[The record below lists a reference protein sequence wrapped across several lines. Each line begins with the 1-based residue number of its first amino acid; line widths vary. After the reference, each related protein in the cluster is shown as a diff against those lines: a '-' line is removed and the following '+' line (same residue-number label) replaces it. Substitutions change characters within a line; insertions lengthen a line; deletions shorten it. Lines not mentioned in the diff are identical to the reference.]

1 MVDKDKDG
9 IEDSKDI
16 DGGNGTNKPVT
27 LNTDAQEAERLRKIE
42 EEFKK
47 QYGYYPG
54 ESPSGT
60 PGGPTDT
67 KQSSSKTNVTRLTF
81 NSAKAMLQDA
91 MEEVGF
97 VGQLSKAD
105 IEDFM
110 KRFEKN
116 QNEQIEKIIE
126 SSRTKVVPGA
136 TEEATKQV
144 MESTARQEFPS
155 FFKPLEFAK
164 DFIFT
169 KIDFRNEA
177 ALGAKNLDALAQV
190 RGLVDQFQLL
200 GVSDADVRLAAKQIA
215 MGKKDIKQYTVEL
228 QQIAKKEYPQFAD
241 RFNMDPT
248 LTTYDIATPVIN
260 MLAKTWQKA
269 PKDIKM
275 DNPYVM
281 SYLNYAG
288 PDGKGKQP
296 SYYDLLL
303 KAKNDPQYELTEE
316 ANENARDAA
325 VGLARAFGFGV

>member
-1 MVDKDKDG
+1 MAKD
-9 IEDSKDI
+9 
-16 DGGNGTNKPVT
+16 PVKT
-27 LNTDAQEAERLRKIE
+27 PSADEQEAARLEKVRE
-42 EEFKK
+42 DFKK
-47 QYGYYPG
+47 QYGYYPPVGG
-54 ESPSGT
+54 EDVYIGGT
-60 PGGPTDT
+60 TGGPRDT
-67 KQSSSKTNVTRLTF
+67 ATTSSKTNVTKLTF
-81 NSAKAMLQDA
+81 NSAKAMLEDA
-91 MEEVGF
+91 MREIGF
-97 VGQLSKAD
+97 VGKLSKAD
-105 IEDFM
+105 IEEFM

-116 QNEQIEKIIE
+116 QNEQIEKIVE

-136 TEEATKQV
+136 TEEALKQV
-144 MESTARQEFPS
+144 FESTARQEFPS
-155 FFKPLEFAK
+155 FFKPLDFAK

-169 KIDFRNEA
+169 KIDFKDEA
-177 ALGAKNLDALAQV
+177 NLGAKNLDALAQV

-200 GVSDADVRLAAKQIA
+200 GVSDADIRVAAKQIA

-241 RFNMDPT
+241 RFNLDPT

-260 MLAKTWQKA
+260 LLAKTWQKA
-269 PKDIKM
+269 PQDIKM

-325 VGLARAFGFGV
+325 VGLLRAMGAGL

>member
-1 MVDKDKDG
+1 V
-9 IEDSKDI
+9 
-16 DGGNGTNKPVT
+16 KPAKET
-27 LNTDAQEAERLRKIE
+27 PNQDAQDAEILAGIAP
-42 EEFKK
+42 FLA
-47 QYGYYPG
+47 QLMGQ
-54 ESPSGT
+54 GT
-60 PGGPTDT
+60 DGPRTT
-67 KQSSSKTNVTRLTF
+67 SQTSSRTNVTRLTF

-91 MEEVGF
+91 MKEAGF
-97 VGQLSKAD
+97 AGQLSKAD

-116 QNEQIEKIIE
+116 QNEQIEKIVE
-126 SSRTKVVPGA
+126 SSRTKIVPGA
-136 TEEATKQV
+136 TEEALKQV
-144 MESTARQEFPS
+144 FESTARQEFPS

-169 KIDFRNEA
+169 KIDFRNEE

-200 GVSDADVRLAAKQIA
+200 GVSDADVRVAAKQIA

-260 MLAKTWQKA
+260 LLAKTWQKS
-269 PKDIKM
+269 PKEIKM

-288 PDGKGKQP
+288 PDGKGQQP

>member
-1 MVDKDKDG
+1 MAKD
-9 IEDSKDI
+9 
-16 DGGNGTNKPVT
+16 PVKT
-27 LNTDAQEAERLRKIE
+27 PSADEQEAARLAKIRE
-42 EEFKK
+42 DFKK
-47 QYGYYPG
+47 QYGYYPPIG
-54 ESPSGT
+54 GGDVYVGNTSG
-60 PGGPTDT
+60 PRDT
-67 KQSSSKTNVTRLTF
+67 SQTSSQISETKLTY

-97 VGQLSKAD
+97 VGKFTKAD

-116 QNEQIEKIIE
+116 QSEQIQKIIT
-126 SSRTKVVPGA
+126 SSRTKIVPGA
-136 TEEATKQV
+136 TEEALKQV
-144 MESTARQEFPS
+144 FESTARQEFPS

-200 GVSDADVRLAAKQIA
+200 GVSDADVRVAAKQIA
-215 MGKKDIKQYTVEL
+215 MGKKTLDEYTVEL

-248 LTTYDIATPVIN
+248 LTLSDIASPVVKL
-260 MLAKTWQKA
+260 LAKTWNKSEA
-269 PKDIKM
+269 EVKNHPL
-275 DNPYVM
+275 VR
-281 SYLNYAG
+281 SLVNYPG

-296 SYYDLLL
+296 SFYDIEL
-303 KAKNDPQYELTEE
+303 KAKNDPLFALTPE

>member
-1 MVDKDKDG
+1 VEHNQEPETPTLTAQDAAKLREYLESFPG
-9 IEDSKDI
+9 LESYS
-16 DGGNGTNKPVT
+16 GNS
-27 LNTDAQEAERLRKIE
+27 R
-42 EEFKK
+42 
-47 QYGYYPG
+47 
-54 ESPSGT
+54 
-60 PGGPTDT
+60 GPTDT
-67 KQSSSKTNVTRLTF
+67 KETRSTTSVTKLTF
-81 NSAKAMLQDA
+81 NSAKAMLEDA
-91 MEEVGF
+91 MRQVGF
-97 VGQLSKAD
+97 VGKLSKSD

-116 QNEQIEKIIE
+116 QNEQIGKIIT
-126 SSRTKVVPGA
+126 SSRTKIVPGA
-136 TEEATKQV
+136 TDEAMKSV
-144 MESTARQEFPS
+144 VESTARQEFPS

-164 DFIFT
+164 DFIFA
-169 KIDFRNEA
+169 KIDFRDEE
-177 ALGAKNLDALAQV
+177 ALGAKNLDALAKV

-215 MGKKDIKQYTVEL
+215 RGKKTLNEYTVEL

-248 LTTYDIATPVIN
+248 LTTYEIATPVIN
-260 MLAKTWQKA
+260 MLAKTWQKS

-288 PDGKGKQP
+288 ADGKGKQP

>member
-1 MVDKDKDG
+1 MAEPKDK
-9 IEDSKDI
+9 IETPSA
-16 DGGNGTNKPVT
+16 
-27 LNTDAQEAERLRKIE
+27 DAQEAARLAKARE
-42 EEFKK
+42 DFKK
-47 QYGYYPG
+47 QYGYYPPVG
-54 ESPSGT
+54 NEDVYIGGT
-60 PGGPTDT
+60 TGGPRDT
-67 KQSSSKTNVTRLTF
+67 ATTSSKTNVTKLTF

-91 MEEVGF
+91 MKEVGF

-116 QNEQIEKIIE
+116 QNEQIEKIVE

-136 TEEATKQV
+136 TEEALKKV
-144 MESTARQEFPS
+144 FESTARQEFPS

-169 KIDFRNEA
+169 KIDFRDEA
-177 ALGAKNLDALAQV
+177 KLGAKNLDALAQV

-200 GVSDADVRLAAKQIA
+200 GVSDADMRVAAKQIA

-241 RFNMDPT
+241 RFAMDPT
-248 LTTYDIATPVIN
+248 LTTYDIATPVIS
-260 MLAKTWQKA
+260 MLAKTWQKD
-269 PKDIKM
+269 PKEIQM
-275 DNPYVM
+275 DNPFVM

-296 SYYDLLL
+296 SYYDMLL
-303 KAKNDPQYELTEE
+303 KAKNDPQYELTEK
-316 ANENARDAA
+316 ANEDARDAA

>member
-1 MVDKDKDG
+1 VTTAPETPTLTAQQAATLEKYLKPFPG
-9 IEDSKDI
+9 LENY
-16 DGGNGTNKPVT
+16 GGNAST
-27 LNTDAQEAERLRKIE
+27 
-42 EEFKK
+42 
-47 QYGYYPG
+47 
-54 ESPSGT
+54 
-60 PGGPTDT
+60 GGPTDT
-67 KQSSSKTNVTRLTF
+67 KESRSTTSVTRLTF
-81 NSAKAMLQDA
+81 NSAKAMLEDA
-91 MEEVGF
+91 MREIGF
-97 VGQLSKAD
+97 VGKLSKAD

-116 QNEQIEKIIE
+116 QNEQIEKIIT

-136 TEEATKQV
+136 TDEAMKSV
-144 MESTARQEFPS
+144 VESTARQEFPS

-169 KIDFRNEA
+169 KIDFRNEG
-177 ALGAKNLDALAQV
+177 ALGAKNLDVLAQV
-190 RGLVDQFQLL
+190 RGLADRFQLL
-200 GVSDADVRLAAKQIA
+200 GVSPADLRVAAKQIA
-215 MGKKDIKQYTVEL
+215 MGKKTLDEYTVEL

-241 RFNMDPT
+241 RFNLDPT

-260 MLAKTWQKA
+260 MLAKTWQKS
-269 PKDIKM
+269 PKEIKM

-281 SYLNYAG
+281 SYLNFAG
-288 PDGKGKQP
+288 ADGKGKQP

>member
-1 MVDKDKDG
+1 MTTAPNAPTPSV
-9 IEDSKDI
+9 
-16 DGGNGTNKPVT
+16 
-27 LNTDAQEAERLRKIE
+27 DAQEAARLAKVREDYKK
-42 EEFKK
+42 EF
-47 QYGYYPG
+47 GYYPDEYFG
-54 ESPSGT
+54 NARS
-60 PGGPTDT
+60 GPTDT
-67 KQSSSKTNVTRLTF
+67 STTSSKTNVTKLTF

-91 MEEVGF
+91 MTEAGF
-97 VGQLSKAD
+97 VGQLTKAD

-126 SSRTKVVPGA
+126 SSRTKITPGA
-136 TEEATKQV
+136 TEDAMKKV

-169 KIDFRNEA
+169 KIDFKDEA
-177 ALGAKNLDALAQV
+177 KLGAKNLDALAQV
-190 RGLVDQFQLL
+190 RGLVNQFQLL
-200 GVSDADVRLAAKQIA
+200 GVSDADMRVAAKQIA

-228 QQIAKKEYPQFAD
+228 QQIAKKEYPQFAE
-241 RFNMDPT
+241 RFALDPT
-248 LTTYDIATPVIN
+248 LTTYDIATPVIS
-260 MLAKTWQKA
+260 MLAKTWQKD
-269 PKDIKM
+269 PKEIEM
-275 DNPYVM
+275 DNPFVM

-303 KAKNDPQYELTEE
+303 KAKNDPQYELTEK
-316 ANENARDAA
+316 ANEDARDAA

>member
-1 MVDKDKDG
+1 
-9 IEDSKDI
+9 
-16 DGGNGTNKPVT
+16 VT
-27 LNTDAQEAERLRKIE
+27 PATETPNQDAQDAAILASIAP
-42 EEFKK
+42 FLA
-47 QYGYYPG
+47 QLM
-54 ESPSGT
+54 SQGT
-60 PGGPTDT
+60 DGPRTT
-67 KQSSSKTNVTRLTF
+67 SQSSSKTNVTRLTF

-91 MEEVGF
+91 MKEVGF
-97 VGQLSKAD
+97 VGQLSRAD

-116 QNEQIEKIIE
+116 QNKQIEKIIE

-136 TEEATKQV
+136 TEEALKKV
-144 MESTARQEFPS
+144 FESTARQEFPS

-169 KIDFRNEA
+169 KIDFKNEG
-177 ALGAKNLDALAQV
+177 ALGAKQLDVLAQV
-190 RGLVDQFQLL
+190 RGLADQFQLL
-200 GVSDADVRLAAKQIA
+200 GVSPADLRVAAKQIA
-215 MGKKDIKQYTVEL
+215 MGKKTLDEYTVEL

-241 RFNMDPT
+241 RFNLDPT

-260 MLAKTWQKA
+260 MLAKTWQKS
-269 PKDIKM
+269 PKEIKM

-281 SYLNYAG
+281 SYLNFAG

>member
-1 MVDKDKDG
+1 MVDKDRDG
-9 IEDSKDI
+9 IPDNVDS
-16 DGGNGTNKPVT
+16 DGGTGTDVATPNAKSQE
-27 LNTDAQEAERLRKIE
+27 DARVQELLAS
-42 EEFKK
+42 F
-47 QYGYYPG
+47 PG
-54 ESPSGT
+54 LSGLMSGS
-60 PGGPTDT
+60 GGPTDT
-67 KQSSSKTNVTRLTF
+67 GQTSSKTNVTRLTF

-91 MEEVGF
+91 MAEVGF

-116 QNEQIEKIIE
+116 QNQQIEKIVE
-126 SSRTKVVPGA
+126 SSRTKIVPGA
-136 TEEATKQV
+136 TEDAQKKVFET
-144 MESTARQEFPS
+144 TARQEFPS

-169 KIDFRNEA
+169 KIDFKDEA
-177 ALGAKNLDALAQV
+177 KLGAKNLDALAQV
-190 RGLVDQFQLL
+190 RGLVNQFQLL
-200 GVSDADVRLAAKQIA
+200 GVSDADMRVAAKQIA

-241 RFNMDPT
+241 RFAMDPE

-260 MLAKTWQKA
+260 MLAKTWQKD
-269 PKDIKM
+269 PKEIQM
-275 DNPYVM
+275 DNPFVM

-296 SYYDLLL
+296 SYYDMLL
-303 KAKNDPQYELTEE
+303 KAKNDPQYELTEK
-316 ANENARDAA
+316 ANEDARDAA

>member
-1 MVDKDKDG
+1 MAEK
-9 IEDSKDI
+9 IETP
-16 DGGNGTNKPVT
+16 NV
-27 LNTDAQEAERLRKIE
+27 DAQEAARLEALREDYKN
-42 EEFKK
+42 K
-47 QYGYYPG
+47 YGYYPDEYRG
-54 ESPSGT
+54 ST
-60 PGGPTDT
+60 GGPTDT
-67 KQSSSKTNVTRLTF
+67 SQTSSQISETKLTY

-97 VGQLSKAD
+97 VGKLTKAD

-116 QNEQIEKIIE
+116 QSEQIQKIIT
-126 SSRTKVVPGA
+126 SSRTKIVPGA
-136 TEEATKQV
+136 TEEATKKV

-164 DFIFT
+164 DFIFA
-169 KIDFRNEA
+169 KIDFKNEG
-177 ALGAKNLDALAQV
+177 ALGAKQLDVLAQV
-190 RGLVDQFQLL
+190 RGLADQFQLL
-200 GVSDADVRLAAKQIA
+200 GVSPADLRVAAKQIA
-215 MGKKDIKQYTVEL
+215 MGKKTLDEYTVEL

-241 RFNMDPT
+241 RFNLDPT

-260 MLAKTWQKA
+260 MLAKTWQKS
-269 PKDIKM
+269 PKEIKM

-281 SYLNYAG
+281 SYLNFAG

>member
-1 MVDKDKDG
+1 VTTAPETPTLTAQQAATLENYLKG
-9 IEDSKDI
+9 FPGLENY
-16 DGGNGTNKPVT
+16 GGNVS
-27 LNTDAQEAERLRKIE
+27 A
-42 EEFKK
+42 
-47 QYGYYPG
+47 
-54 ESPSGT
+54 
-60 PGGPTDT
+60 GGPTDT
-67 KQSSSKTNVTRLTF
+67 KESRSTTSVTRLTF
-81 NSAKAMLQDA
+81 NSAKAMLEDA
-91 MEEVGF
+91 MREIGF
-97 VGQLSKAD
+97 VGKLSKAD

-116 QNEQIEKIIE
+116 QNEQIEKIIT

-136 TEEATKQV
+136 TDEAMKSV
-144 MESTARQEFPS
+144 VESTAKQEFPS

-169 KIDFRNEA
+169 KIDFKNEA
-177 ALGAKNLDALAQV
+177 ALGAKQLDILAQV
-190 RGLVDQFQLL
+190 RGLVNQFQLL

-215 MGKKDIKQYTVEL
+215 RGKKTLDEYTVEL

-241 RFNMDPT
+241 RFNLDPT

-260 MLAKTWQKA
+260 MLAKTWQKS
-269 PKDIKM
+269 PKEIKM

-281 SYLNYAG
+281 SYLNFAG
-288 PDGKGKQP
+288 ADGKGKQP

>member
-1 MVDKDKDG
+1 MAKD
-9 IEDSKDI
+9 
-16 DGGNGTNKPVT
+16 PVKT
-27 LNTDAQEAERLRKIE
+27 PSADAQEAARLEKIRE
-42 EEFKK
+42 DYKK
-47 QYGYYPG
+47 KYGYYPNEYFG
-54 ESPSGT
+54 NSASG
-60 PGGPTDT
+60 PRDT
-67 KQSSSKTNVTRLTF
+67 ATTSSKTNVTKLTF

-91 MEEVGF
+91 MKEVGF
-97 VGQLSKAD
+97 LGQLSKAD

-116 QNEQIEKIIE
+116 QNEQIEKIVE

-136 TEEATKQV
+136 TEEALKKV
-144 MESTARQEFPS
+144 FESTARQEFPS

-169 KIDFRNEA
+169 KIDFRDEA
-177 ALGAKNLDALAQV
+177 KLGAKNLEVLAQV
-190 RGLVDQFQLL
+190 RGLADQFQLL
-200 GVSDADVRLAAKQIA
+200 GVSLADLRVAAKQIA
-215 MGKKDIKQYTVEL
+215 MGKKTLDEYTVEL

-241 RFNMDPT
+241 RFNLDPT

-260 MLAKTWQKA
+260 MLAKTWQKS
-269 PKDIKM
+269 PKEIKM

-281 SYLNYAG
+281 SYLNFAG
-288 PDGKGKQP
+288 ADGKGKQP